1 MKPAPD
7 LVGHRYFHVVES
19 KVWIHDE
26 AAESEYST
34 HFLGM
39 LDGHACWGVDVPR
52 KIRLMV
58 ERLICSVCLGE
69 HPKTIG

>member
-39 LDGHACWGVDVPR
+39 LDG
-52 KIRLMV
+52 
-58 ERLICSVCLGE
+58 
-69 HPKTIG
+69 